1 MLFDTITAISTGNLN
16 VPISIIRISGSEAFD
31 IAKKIFS
38 GKVGTDKTI
47 TYGFIKDGE
56 TKIDEVLIS
65 WFKGPNT
72 FTGEDIVE
80 INAHGGVVNTNKI
93 LKLILQNGARLA
105 EKGEFSRRA
114 FLNGKM
120 DLIKAEAIHDLIFA
134 KTEEQALLSVKKFD
148 NETSRLIDELKTD
161 ILAIIATIET
171 NIDYPEYDDIEI
183 LTEKELLPKLESV
196 RVRIQEILDSSK
208 SSRYIFEGINVAIVG
223 EPNVGKSS
231 LLNAILNEEKAIVTD
246 IPGTTRDIVSG
257 SIQIGQVLFKFNDTA
272 GIRESI
278 DKVEKIGIEKSLSE
292 IKNADLVIHIIT
304 PENGMSD
311 NDQNIVK
318 LTGNKNYIRV
328 YNKNDIKKI
337 DGEISISVKNKD
349 LKQLFDAIKKEFG
362 SINLNDEKII
372 NNTRQLSLIE
382 TANSAINE
390 AINSLKD
397 GQTPDVVII
406 DIHKAWEDL
415 TNIIGNAQETDLLD
429 EMFKSFC
436 LGK

>member
-292 IKNADLVIHIIT
+292 IKNADLVIHIIN

-318 LTGNKNYIRV
+318 LVENKNYIRV

-390 AINSLKD
+390 AISSLKD
-397 GQTPDVVII
+397 GQTPDIVII

>member
-292 IKNADLVIHIIT
+292 IKNADLVIHIIN

-318 LTGNKNYIRV
+318 LAENKNYIRV

>member
-38 GKVGTDKTI
+38 GKVGADKTI

-292 IKNADLVIHIIT
+292 IKNADLVIHIIN

-318 LTGNKNYIRV
+318 LVENKNYIRV